1 MTDYKAI
8 VGKGIKVV
16 STNIDNAEGE
26 GQIWFNSTTGE
37 FKDILNLQAWASSG
51 SIVTARFGCG
61 TADQGPQTAGL
72 IFGGYT
78 PSFTANTE
86 EYNGAGFQVGGA
98 LPAAVADNKG
108 CGTQTAALSFMG
120 LSNPST
126 HIAESFEYDGSSW
139 GSETD
144 LNTSRYDGGG
154 NGTQTAGLAYG
165 GYTTTTSNAT
175 EEYNGSA
182 WTSVNNMNTAR
193 YSFGHAG
200 VQTSA
205 VAVAGV
211 TTTRVA
217 NTEEYDGTNWTAGTN
232 YPATLGG
239 LRGFG
244 ATNTAAV
251 FAGGSSSPPTIVTT
265 CNSYDGTSFSSIPAL
280 GNSASAGGT
289 GGSSTAG
296 IYMSGIRTAPGTVGG
311 DTEEFTSSTNVF
323 TPSAFAAGGN
333 MPSGKR
339 VGGSSTGGS
348 IVALTFGGDDLPMA
362 AGQPQIKSTE
372 EYDGASWTAGG
383 NLGNNVSRCAGSGT
397 QTAGL
402 GAGGYSTGTPWQ
414 TPNAAYIANAFEY
427 DGSSWTN
434 VTALPITMD
443 GHTAFGIQ
451 TAAVYGAGSQG
462 PNPSPGPAA
471 TYRSKNTFHYDGTNW
486 TSGGALNEFH
496 SDTDASAGTQT
507 AGIVFGGYIGSP
519 LPSSTSTLEEYDGS
533 SWTTAL
539 SGLQVNSIG
548 GGFGTQ
554 SLFLAAGG
562 QNAPIPSSPG
572 TTGYSLN
579 SFLYNGTSMATDAS
593 IATRRVIV
601 GCDGVVGTAAGMI
614 CGGSTS
620 YSSRTTATEEY
631 TQGSTALNIKT
642 VDTTNI

>member
-16 STNIDNAEGE
+16 STNLDNAEAE

-37 FKDILNLQAWASSG
+37 FKDVVNIEAWSSASPLSTPRFNMGSG
-51 SIVTARFGCG
+51 NTPV
-61 TADQGPQTAGL
+61 TAGL
-72 IFGGYT
+72 IFGGSGKSTATENYDGT
-78 PSFTANTE
+78 NWSTGGALGTGRYQLSGFGTQTAGLGAGGYASPSPGDKALVE
-86 EYNGAGFQVGGA
+86 EYNGTSWSEVND
-98 LPAAVADNKG
+98 LPAARRGAAG
-108 CGTQTAALSFMG
+108 FGTQTAGAIAGGVPNLNTTLHYDGTNWTSGGNLPVGQDRTEGAGTGTLTAGFMAAG
-120 LSNPST
+120 DNRT
-126 HIAESFEYDGSSW
+126 SFEYDGSSW
-139 GSETD
+139 TAGPS
-144 LNTSRYDGGG
+144 TSSDHDGGSDTGIQTAAITFGGFLSPGSGQVTSTELYNGTSFTTSPATMANGRYGAG
-154 NGTQTAGLAYG
+154 NGGFTGTSAFAAGG
-165 GYTTTTSNAT
+165 DKNPGTITDT
-175 EEYNGSA
+175 EEYN
-182 WTSVNNMNTAR
+182 
-193 YSFGHAG
+193 
-200 VQTSA
+200 
-205 VAVAGV
+205 
-211 TTTRVA
+211 
-217 NTEEYDGTNWTAGTN
+217 
-232 YPATLGG
+232 
-239 LRGFG
+239 
-244 ATNTAAV
+244 
-251 FAGGSSSPPTIVTT
+251 
-265 CNSYDGTSFSSIPAL
+265 
-280 GNSASAGGT
+280 
-289 GGSSTAG
+289 SST
-296 IYMSGIRTAPGTVGG
+296 TVI
-311 DTEEFTSSTNVF
+311 TS
-323 TPSAFAAGGN
+323 SAFAAGGN

-348 IVALTFGGDDLPMA
+348 IVALTFGGDNLPMA
-362 AGQPQIKSTE
+362 QGQPQIKSTE

-383 NLGNNVSRCAGSGT
+383 NVGNNVSRCAGSGT

-434 VTALPITMD
+434 VTAMPITMD
-443 GHTAFGIQ
+443 GHTAFGTQ

-486 TSGGALNEFH
+486 TSGGAMNDFH
-496 SDTDASAGTQT
+496 SDTDATAGTQT
-507 AGIVFGGYIGSP
+507 AGIIFGGYAGSP
-519 LPSSTSTLEEYDGS
+519 LPGSTTSLEEYNGS

-539 SGLQVNSIG
+539 SGLRAISIG

-554 SLFLAAGG
+554 SLFLSAGG
-562 QNAPIPSSPG
+562 QNAPIPNSPG

-579 SFLYNGTSMATDAS
+579 SQLYDGTTFGTDAS

-642 VDTTNI
+642 VSTS